1 MCDKTY
7 ICGDFNEE
15 MHKDSAINKFL
26 TEKKFKISDDLQKK
40 LNEEK
45 TCDKMRSGLQ

>member
-1 MCDKTY
+1 VSEKTY

-26 TEKKFKISDDLQKK
+26 KEKGFKISEELQKK
-40 LNEEK
+40 LNDEK